1 MTFNIGKRVTF
12 LRKINN
18 QKTQRQLS
26 KEIHLSQTHIANLE
40 TGRYP
45 FSKELIQNLSMIF
58 DVPQCYF
65 EPREKN
71 CKFDDLLES
80 AFEILLSANTTE
92 SLAELFSAETYDFEI
107 NQEVAFR
114 LLQTVY
120 YYKNNRFDNYNNNLS
135 FISTFID
142 DDDSIQNNPNISKYY
157 FLYAYQL
164 NFHKNKLDKCY
175 HYCKLLFES
184 VENEYLKGRI
194 LIIMAQTLYRNKLVN
209 EALISI
215 NKAIKFIEKFDKGL
229 LLLGAYVTLSS
240 GLIHFKNYDEALQTL
255 QKIEDIN
262 KEHCDEDIF
271 SILLQHRGVIFKRRK
286 EYLKAIENYE
296 KAYRI
301 AKNTHN
307 QVRILISLII
317 CHLKVKNMDNV
328 TKCLEILRKKQ
339 LRTHEKMVLLSLE
352 CELHLHN
359 NNLDDCTDQLK
370 IVLKYFE
377 KNNCTTDLKYIYSYL
392 ATYYSE
398 QKMYK
403 QATKYFIK
411 KEQLEDE

>member
-18 QKTQRQLS
+18 QKTQLQLS
-26 KEIHLSQTHIANLE
+26 KEIYLSQTHIANLE

-65 EPREKN
+65 EPKEKN
-71 CKFDDLLES
+71 CKFDESLENS
-80 AFEILLSANTTE
+80 FEMLLSPNTSE
-92 SLAELFSAETYDFEI
+92 SFTELFSIETYDFEI

-120 YYKNNRFDNYNNNLS
+120 YYKNNRFDNCNNNLS

-142 DDDSIQNNPNISKYY
+142 DETSIKNNPTILKYY
-157 FLYAYQL
+157 LLYAYHL
-164 NFHKNKLDKCY
+164 NFHKNNLEQCY
-175 HYCKLLFES
+175 QYCKLLFEV
-184 VENEYLKGRI
+184 VENEHLRGRI
-194 LIIMAQTLYRNKLVN
+194 LILMVQTLYRNKLIN

-215 NKAIKFIEKFDKGL
+215 NEAIKFIEKFDEGL
-229 LLLGAYVTLSS
+229 LLSGAYVTLSS
-240 GLIHFKNYDEALQTL
+240 VLIHFKNYDEALRILT
-255 QKIEDIN
+255 KIEDIN
-262 KEHCDEDIF
+262 KKYCDEDIF

-296 KAYRI
+296 KAYHV

-307 QVRILISLII
+307 QGRILISLII
-317 CHLKVKNMDNV
+317 CFLKVKNVNNA
-328 TKCLEILRKKQ
+328 TKYLEILRNKQ
-339 LRTHEKMVLLSLE
+339 LRVHEKMVLLSLE
-352 CELHLHN
+352 CELHLYN
-359 NNLDDCTDQLK
+359 NNLDEYTDQFK
-370 IVLKYFE
+370 TVLNYFE
-377 KNNCTTDLKYIYSYL
+377 KNNYTTDLIYIYSYL

-398 QKMYK
+398 KKMYK
-403 QATKYFIK
+403 QATQYFIK
-411 KEQLEDE
+411 KEKLENE